1 MTKPRLRIGLIGTGF
16 MGKCHAMAFG
26 AVKAV
31 FGDVPHVDR
40 VALCDV
46 DSSHTKLKASEFG
59 FARATTNWR
68 DLLAERL
75 LAEGDNSAH
84 LRLLEALLWF
94 TPEAARQRPFLLGG
108 RVPSAPLESA

>member
-1 MTKPRLRIGLIGTGF
+1 MERIGVGLIGTGF

-26 AVKAV
+26 GVKAT

-46 DSSHTKLKASEFG
+46 QPTHAKQKTDEFG

-68 DLLAERL
+68 DLL
-75 LAEGDNSAH
+75 GDPA
-84 LRLLEALLWF
+84 
-94 TPEAARQRPFLLGG
+94 TT
-108 RVPSAPLESA
+108 

>member
-1 MTKPRLRIGLIGTGF
+1 MERIGVGLIGTGF

-26 AVKAV
+26 GVKAA

-46 DSSHTKLKASEFG
+46 EPIHAKQKADEFG

-68 DLLAERL
+68 DLLGDPAIHLISITSPNGMHREMAVAA
-75 LAEGDNSAH
+75 LAAGKH
-84 LRLLEALLWF
+84 
-94 TPEAARQRPFLLGG
+94 
-108 RVPSAPLESA
+108 V

>member
-1 MTKPRLRIGLIGTGF
+1 MERIGVGLIGTGL

-26 AVKAV
+26 GVKAA

-46 DSSHTKLKASEFG
+46 EPTHAKQKADEFG

-68 DLLAERL
+68 DLLGDPAIHLFSITSPNGMHREMAVAA
-75 LAEGDNSAH
+75 LAAGKH
-84 LRLLEALLWF
+84 
-94 TPEAARQRPFLLGG
+94 
-108 RVPSAPLESA
+108 V